1 MAESKREQLQN
12 QIGRLPA
19 GAGVYMFR
27 DSRGKVLYVG
37 KAKSLRTRV
46 RSYLSAERDP
56 SPKQR
61 QLARRMAS
69 VESYVVESEAE
80 ALLLEWNLIREH
92 HPPFNIQLRDDKSYP
107 YIRVTL
113 GEPFPRVLVTRR
125 LIRDGSRY
133 FGPYTNVGSMRSALR
148 TIKELYTVRSCH
160 YELPQRLPARPCL
173 DYHIGRCKAPCVGY
187 QTEEEYR
194 GMIEEILDVL
204 GGRTGA
210 VRRRVR
216 DKMKGAAEAMEYE
229 RAAELRDVLRGLE
242 TIERRQTAVD
252 HRGGEHDVVG
262 LRREGTLACGV
273 ILKVREG
280 RLLGREI
287 HFLQNVGDEDGAELT
302 AALVSGHYLRRQ
314 DLPAEL
320 LVPEDFP
327 DRELIQEHLSTRR
340 SGPLR
345 VHVPQRGTKRRL
357 VELAAANAAD
367 LLREEH
373 LRLDAMK
380 AAGTPS
386 DDDAGVPAAAHRLAE
401 SLELPAPPRRLVCF
415 DVSTLGG
422 SASVGS
428 AVWLEDGKP
437 FSDEYRRFRIREVPD
452 GETDDYAMMQEVVR
466 RYFDRKVKEG
476 RHLPDLVLVDGG
488 GGQLAAAMQA
498 MEAAGVSDLPVVAL
512 AKRDEEVYRPGE
524 PEPLRL
530 DRRDPGLHWLQR
542 ARDEAHRFA
551 LAYNRTL
558 RRRRLLRSRLSEIR
572 GVGPAREQELLQ
584 RFGSL
589 EAIRGATLEQLAA
602 TPGVGPGTAQRILA
616 ELTGGSASGRL
627 PREDD

>member
-1 MAESKREQLQN
+1 MAEPKREKLERQTS
-12 QIGRLPA
+12 RLPA
-19 GAGVYMFR
+19 VAGVYLFR
-27 DSRGKVLYVG
+27 DSRGRVLYVG
-37 KAKSLRTRV
+37 KAKSLRARV
-46 RSYLSAERDP
+46 RSYLSADRDP

-61 QLARRMAS
+61 QLARRIAS

-80 ALLLEWNLIREH
+80 ALLLEWNLIREY

-113 GEPFPRVLVTRR
+113 AEPFPRVLVTRR
-125 LIRDGSRY
+125 LVRDGSRY

-160 YELPQRLPARPCL
+160 YDLPEQQPPRPCL

-187 QTEEEYR
+187 QAEQEYR
-194 GMIEEILDVL
+194 SMIEEILDVL

-216 DKMKGAAEAMEYE
+216 EKMKRAADAMEFE

-242 TIERRQTAVD
+242 TIERRQAAVD

-262 LRREGTLACGV
+262 LQRDGTLACGV

-280 RLLGREI
+280 RLLGREV
-287 HFLQNVGDEDGAELT
+287 HFLQNVSDEEDAALT

-327 DRELIQEHLSTRR
+327 DRALMQEHLSTRR
-340 SGPLR
+340 SGPVR
-345 VHVPQRGTKRRL
+345 VHVPQRGAKRRL

-373 LRLDAMK
+373 LRLDAMRAGPSPG
-380 AAGTPS
+380 AA
-386 DDDAGVPAAAHRLAE
+386 DVPAAARRLAE
-401 SLELPAPPRRLVCF
+401 SCELPVPPRRIVCF

-437 FSDEYRRFRIREVPD
+437 CTDEYRRFRIRNVPD
-452 GETDDYAMMQEVVR
+452 GETDDYAMMQEVVG
-466 RYFDRKVKEG
+466 RYFDRRVREDRG
-476 RHLPDLVLVDGG
+476 LPDLVLVDGG
-488 GGQLAAAMQA
+488 RGQLAAALQA
-498 MEAAGVSDLPVVAL
+498 MESAGVSDLPALAL
-512 AKRDEEVYRPGE
+512 AKREEEVYRAGAA
-524 PEPLRL
+524 EPLRL

-558 RRRRLLRSRLSEIR
+558 RRRRLLRSRLSGIR

-589 EAIRGATLEQLAA
+589 DAIRAATLDELTA
-602 TPGVGPGTAQRILA
+602 TPGVGPGTAERILEALA
-616 ELTGGSASGRL
+616 EESDS
-627 PREDD
+627 

>member
-1 MAESKREQLQN
+1 
-12 QIGRLPA
+12 
-19 GAGVYMFR
+19 
-27 DSRGKVLYVG
+27 
-37 KAKSLRTRV
+37 
-46 RSYLSAERDP
+46 
-56 SPKQR
+56 
-61 QLARRMAS
+61 
-69 VESYVVESEAE
+69 
-80 ALLLEWNLIREH
+80 
-92 HPPFNIQLRDDKSYP
+92 
-107 YIRVTL
+107 
-113 GEPFPRVLVTRR
+113 
-125 LIRDGSRY
+125 
-133 FGPYTNVGSMRSALR
+133 MRSALR

-204 GGRTGA
+204 
-210 VRRRVR
+210 
-216 DKMKGAAEAMEYE
+216 MEYE

-340 SGPLR
+340 AGPLR

-386 DDDAGVPAAAHRLAE
+386 DDDAGVPVAAHRLAK

-488 GGQLAAAMQA
+488 RGQLAAAMQA
-498 MEAAGVSDLPVVAL
+498 MEAAGVSDLAVVAL
-512 AKRDEEVYRPGE
+512 AKREEEVYRPGE

-589 EAIRGATLEQLAA
+589 EAIRGATLEELAA

-616 ELTGGSASGRL
+616 ELGEGSASEPQL
-627 PREDD
+627 REDD

>member
-1 MAESKREQLQN
+1 MAESKQEQLES

-27 DSRGKVLYVG
+27 DSRGRVLYVG
-37 KAKSLRTRV
+37 KAKSLRARV

-61 QLARRMAS
+61 QMARRIVS
-69 VESYVVESEAE
+69 VESYVAESEAE
-80 ALLLEWNLIREH
+80 ALLLEWNLIREY

-113 GEPFPRVLVTRR
+113 GE
-125 LIRDGSRY
+125 
-133 FGPYTNVGSMRSALR
+133 NVGAMRSALR
-148 TIKELYTVRSCH
+148 AIKELYTVRSCH
-160 YELPQRLPARPCL
+160 YELPKKLPSRPCL

-187 QTEEEYR
+187 QAEEEYR

-204 GGRTGA
+204 GGRTGT

-216 DKMKGAAEAMEYE
+216 DKMKGAADAMEYE

-242 TIERRQTAVD
+242 TIERRQAAVD

-262 LRREGTLACGV
+262 LRRHGTLACGV

-287 HFLQNVGDEDGAELT
+287 HFLQNVGDEEDAELT

-327 DRELIQEHLSTRR
+327 DRELIQEHLSTQRA
-340 SGPLR
+340 GPLR

-367 LLREEH
+367 VLREEH
-373 LRLDAMK
+373 LRLDAMPE
-380 AAGTPS
+380 AGTPS
-386 DDDAGVPAAAHRLAE
+386 DDAAGVPAAARRLAE
-401 SLELPAPPRRLVCF
+401 SFDLPAPPRRIVCF
-415 DVSTLGG
+415 DISTLAG

-452 GETDDYAMMQEVVR
+452 GEMDDYAMMQEVVG
-466 RYFDRKVKEG
+466 RYFDRRVREG
-476 RHLPDLVLVDGG
+476 QHLPDLVLVDGG
-488 GGQLAAAMQA
+488 RGQLAA
-498 MEAAGVSDLPVVAL
+498 MEAVGVSDLAAVAL
-512 AKRDEEVYRPGE
+512 AKREEEVYRPGE

-589 EAIRGATLEQLAA
+589 EAIRCATLDELAA
-602 TPGVGPGTAQRILA
+602 TPGVGPSTAERILA
-616 ELTGGSASGRL
+616 ELADGSASRRQPG
-627 PREDD
+627 DD